1 MAKNTLTTFSQTPY
15 VDDFHVTD
23 PNTGKTPEEKNY
35 LRILYKPGVSVQAR
49 ELNQMQS
56 TIQSQIDQFG
66 RGVFSEGASII
77 EGEKNFDDDVYAIDV
92 EFDAPPGTALD
103 DLSIIAD
110 KIEGIGLKASILETL
125 KIGEKSYRLFIKYE
139 NSVQE
144 SGVNVKEFETGAIYA
159 TSNVTYED
167 GSIWVNSGARLGE
180 IDDIKYAAI
189 ATVEPGVFFVKGQF
203 VLGEYQEIYI
213 VKPTYDYLISGKVA
227 FQVNESVKTSGDD
240 NTLLDN
246 ASGEPNYA
254 APGADRYAID
264 LKLVFVSDDDGDTT
278 AEDGDATFILDNS
291 DVISSTVAEASS
303 EAYSP
308 LIIIVNN
315 NVQEKS
321 QTLFADNIEATL
333 ARRTSEESGD
343 YAVKPFGIDIRDF
356 LNDEDD
362 GENRGLYST
371 DQMRTFDIDV
381 EEDDISGIAN
391 NGPITI
397 DSTTTEDDVEEYGK
411 SRFIVGVEP
420 SIAYVEGFRIDPQS
434 RIDVPVER
442 ARTTES
448 NTEIYTTARLGN
460 YLEGETID
468 GLPTFGESVTFNS
481 DTSPAGSTTA
491 KIRGLE
497 NIGGKYRLYLY
508 DINGTI
514 DLTATTATG
523 GTSGFVFNFTA
534 DSGLN
539 DTEYTRSLY
548 ELPYDNVS
556 DVGETEI
563 AIRRKMTYEVADAG
577 VITLTD
583 TSDNRFFDEN
593 ENSYIVAKANNAII
607 EIQSALIGGTNND
620 TITLTATTATDLPD
634 GATGTVLLSQK
645 KTLVAKQKYSATRS
659 TQITGLTNTFVNLS
673 NTDVVKITGA
683 TYLQDPTNPQ
693 NTDTFPLL
701 LADLVLDDGQR
712 DGVYKTSSV
721 RYKGTPIPLDSNSAE
736 RVVTVTYD
744 CFLHQVT
751 GDYYNK
757 NSYPGEYADIPS
769 YGDIRLSDVLDFRP
783 DDGSYNTTPVDP
795 NSVIESIISFYLNR
809 IDKVVVNN
817 VGDFDVIS
825 GIPAIDPVEPETPD
839 STMHLYTI
847 EIPAYTF
854 DVKDINSQYVD
865 NRRYTMRDI
874 GEIEQRLTNLEYYT
888 SLSLLE
894 READGKQIFDT
905 TSGNPYERFKN
916 GILVDSFTGHSVGDV
931 DDEGYLCS
939 IDKEEGVLRPSFEQ
953 SSTRLLLNDPDNNS
967 YGSLAT
973 LDYQEEVPFIQQ
985 LKASTHMSVNPYAVA
1000 AWWGEVKL
1008 SPSSDEWK
1016 ETSQRPDIVINKE
1029 NDADVL
1035 RAISDATKAQ
1045 GTVWNSWRTNWT
1057 GRSRWGWGRRRSRRW
1072 GRRGRWWRR
1081 RRSGTIARQ
1090 ARVGVRSTMSIE
1102 TVRSVVNEKVIDTSI
1117 VPFIRSRRVY
1127 FSGKMFRPNT
1137 KLYVYFDSVDISSY
1151 ATKAPFQEFSTS
1163 NDVKSFL
1170 SQTPTQIFSGT
1181 NNREE
1186 VVTDDN
1192 GNIEGY
1198 FVIPNNAATKFRTGE
1213 REVIFTDNEV
1223 NDSTQA
1229 TTTANASYSAS
1240 GIIEHMQ
1247 KTVVST
1253 RQVKV
1258 SQERVTQ
1265 SRNLWRW
1272 NRWRSR
1278 RRGRWWTRRRGR
1290 GRRRRWR
1297 DPLAQ
1302 SFMIGEIETGLY
1314 ATSLDLYFYKK
1325 STNVPVQMYVVTMD
1339 NGYPTQEIVPLSE
1352 VTLLPDA
1359 VAVSDD
1365 ASVPTNFMFE
1375 SPVYLQA
1382 GVEYAIVV
1390 LSNDDA
1396 YRMWLSEIGKD
1407 DVKTGEFIAKNPYT
1421 GVMFKS
1427 QNASTWTADQNKDF
1441 KFTFNRAKFEENTK
1455 KEIIFNTLGI
1465 CTEEEAILEEGNGP
1479 LEFSQL
1485 TFISE
1490 SVSIPLTTINYQMSV
1505 DSGATYF
1512 NVTTGEDIYKSSVNA
1527 VEDDTT
1533 IILKAILSS
1542 ESEFI
1547 TPVID
1552 LERISLV
1559 GVKNFVNSEA
1569 ELLEDNS
1576 PLGEDEDS
1584 ELSSIHG
1591 YAFARYLTQEVELNN
1606 PADQLN
1612 VYLNINRPIEQS
1624 NVKVYVRFNTGEES
1638 IKNSDF
1644 EEITPDTVIPIT
1656 SIREDYSEV
1665 LFSVNK
1671 EDQLDT
1677 TNSLNFTS
1685 FQVKIVMVSN
1695 DHAYVPVMKD
1705 FRAIATT

>member
-1 MAKNTLTTFSQTPY
+1 M
-15 VDDFHVTD
+15 
-23 PNTGKTPEEKNY
+23 
-35 LRILYKPGVSVQAR
+35 
-49 ELNQMQS
+49 
-56 TIQSQIDQFG
+56 
-66 RGVFSEGASII
+66 
-77 EGEKNFDDDVYAIDV
+77 
-92 EFDAPPGTALD
+92 
-103 DLSIIAD
+103 
-110 KIEGIGLKASILETL
+110 
-125 KIGEKSYRLFIKYE
+125 
-139 NSVQE
+139 
-144 SGVNVKEFETGAIYA
+144 
-159 TSNVTYED
+159 
-167 GSIWVNSGARLGE
+167 
-180 IDDIKYAAI
+180 
-189 ATVEPGVFFVKGQF
+189 
-203 VLGEYQEIYI
+203 
-213 VKPTYDYLISGKVA
+213 
-227 FQVNESVKTSGDD
+227 
-240 NTLLDN
+240 
-246 ASGEPNYA
+246 
-254 APGADRYAID
+254 
-264 LKLVFVSDDDGDTT
+264 
-278 AEDGDATFILDNS
+278 
-291 DVISSTVAEASS
+291 
-303 EAYSP
+303 
-308 LIIIVNN
+308 
-315 NVQEKS
+315 
-321 QTLFADNIEATL
+321 
-333 ARRTSEESGD
+333 
-343 YAVKPFGIDIRDF
+343 
-356 LNDEDD
+356 
-362 GENRGLYST
+362 
-371 DQMRTFDIDV
+371 
-381 EEDDISGIAN
+381 
-391 NGPITI
+391 
-397 DSTTTEDDVEEYGK
+397 
-411 SRFIVGVEP
+411 
-420 SIAYVEGFRIDPQS
+420 
-434 RIDVPVER
+434 
-442 ARTTES
+442 
-448 NTEIYTTARLGN
+448 
-460 YLEGETID
+460 
-468 GLPTFGESVTFNS
+468 
-481 DTSPAGSTTA
+481 
-491 KIRGLE
+491 
-497 NIGGKYRLYLY
+497 YLY

-514 DLTATTATG
+514 DSTATTATG
-523 GTSGFVFNFTA
+523 GTSGFDFNFTA

-577 VITLTD
+577 QITLTD
-583 TSDNRFFDEN
+583 GGDNRFFDEN
-593 ENSYIVAKANNAII
+593 ENSYIVANANDAII
-607 EIQSALIGGTNND
+607 EIQSALISGTNNN
-620 TITLTATTATDLPD
+620 TITLTATTAGDLPD

-645 KTLVAKQKYSATRS
+645 KTLVAKQKYSAIRS
-659 TQITGLTNTFVNLS
+659 TQITGLTNTFALLS

-683 TYLQDPTNPQ
+683 TYLQDPNDPQ
-693 NTDTFPLL
+693 TLATID

-721 RYKGTPIPLDSNSAE
+721 RYKGTPIPLDS
-736 RVVTVTYD
+736 VVTVTYD

-783 DDGSYNTTPVDP
+783 DEGSYNTTPVDP

-817 VGDFDVIS
+817 VGDFEVIS

-973 LDYQEEVPFIQQ
+973 LDYQDEVPFIQQ

-1016 ETSQRPDIVINKE
+1016 ETSQRPDVVINKE

-1072 GRRGRWWRR
+1072 GRRGRWWRS
-1081 RRSGTIARQ
+1081 RRSGSLAVQ

-1170 SQTPTQIFSGT
+1170 NQTTTQIFPGT
-1181 NNREE
+1181 AREE

-1272 NRWRSR
+1272 NRWRSH
-1278 RRGRWWTRRRGR
+1278 RRGRWWGRRRGR

-1325 STNVPVQMYVVTMD
+1325 SANVPVQMYVVTMD

-1352 VTLLPDA
+1352 VTLLPDD

-1365 ASVPTNFMFE
+1365 SSIPTNFRFE

-1441 KFTFNRAKFEENTK
+1441 KFTFNRAQFAENVK

-1465 CTEEEAILEEGNGP
+1465 CTEAEAEAEEGNGP
-1479 LEFSQL
+1479 IEYSQL
-1485 TFISE
+1485 TLISE
-1490 SVSIPLTTINYQMSV
+1490 SVSIPQTTINYQMSV

-1512 NVTTGEDIYKSSVNA
+1512 NVTTGEDIYKSSVGPVTN
-1527 VEDDTT
+1527 DTT

-1656 SIREDYSEV
+1656 SIRDDYSEV

-1671 EDQLDT
+1671 EDQLVAA
-1677 TNSLNFTS
+1677 NSLNFTS